1 MASIMH
7 CDSDHEERVV
17 GHVLVQLLEDAEIQ
31 VFCAD
36 CFSEWLWG
44 MVENL
49 PDYDNRI
56 KARMDVLIEQQQKKD
71 SAAARRRRKAGLPE
85 TEPKDSE
92 PDTAPVES
100 TVTEQ

>member
-1 MASIMH
+1 MASVMH
-7 CDSDHEERVV
+7 CDSDHTERTP

-31 VFCAD
+31 VFCAT

-49 PDYDNRI
+49 PDYDDRI
-56 KARMDVLIEQQQKKD
+56 KARMNVVME
-71 SAAARRRRKAGLPE
+71 AAANKASNAARKRRKAGLPE

-92 PDTAPVES
+92 PAQAVAES